1 MEDFLGNEI
10 VVGDKVVTLAKN
22 YRGLVKAKILSISEK
37 SLLVEY
43 LNTWNYGANGRL
55 ETYRV
60 TGSMVIKTS

>member
-10 VVGDKVVTLAKN
+10 FVGDNVVTLAKN

-43 LNTWNYGANGRL
+43 LNTWNYGSNGRL
-55 ETYRV
+55 EKYRV

>member
-10 VVGDKVVTLAKN
+10 VVGDNVVTLAKN

-43 LNTWNYGANGRL
+43 LNTWNYGVNGRL